1 MQAVAEK
8 ADFKRFEEFQ
18 VPVAGGE
25 LAVLRWPARERDA
38 PVVVAAH
45 GITANALAW
54 AGVSE
59 ALAGRV
65 TLVAPDM
72 RGRAY
77 SRAISGPFG
86 VDADAD
92 DLIAVLDHEGADK
105 AVLLGHSL
113 GAYVASVAATRYPER
128 VSSVVAAD
136 GGLGLGVPPD
146 VDPDEILLAILG
158 PALQKLSMRFRDG
171 EDYLDFHR
179 RHPAF
184 RGNWTP
190 QLTAYL
196 SRDTLWLEDG
206 GVASSCIAEAIRAD
220 GRELVIDE
228 RIRTAILGVPC
239 PLTFLY
245 AERNLFNEPPGIY
258 TPELIALGGLDD
270 RPDRRI
276 TITFVPGTNHYT
288 MVAPGVGADA
298 VADAVLRSALAEP
311 AAAPGVAAPFLTRRY
326 PA

>member
-1 MQAVAEK
+1 MRAVAET
-8 ADFKRFEEFQ
+8 ADFKRFEEYQ

-25 LAVLRWPARERDA
+25 LAVLRWPAREPDA

-59 ALAGRV
+59 ALDGRV
-65 TLVAPDM
+65 TLVALDM

-86 VDADAD
+86 IDTDAD
-92 DLIAVLDHEGADK
+92 DLIAVMDHEGVDK

-113 GAYVASVAATRYPER
+113 GAYVTSVAATRYPER
-128 VSSVVAAD
+128 VPAVVAAD
-136 GGLGLGVPPD
+136 GGLGLGLPPGA
-146 VDPDEILLAILG
+146 DPDEVLLAIVG
-158 PALQKLSMRFRDG
+158 PAIQKLSMRFKDG

-179 RHPAF
+179 AHPAF
-184 RGNWTP
+184 EGNWTP

-206 GVASSCIAEAIRAD
+206 GVASSCVAEAIRED
-220 GRELVIDE
+220 GRDMLADE
-228 RIRTAILGVPC
+228 RIRSAILDVPC

-245 AERNLFNEPPGIY
+245 AERGLFNQLPGIY
-258 TPELIALGGLDD
+258 TPELIARGGLDSH
-270 RPDRRI
+270 PDRI
-276 TITFVPGTNHYT
+276 SITFVPGTNHYT
-288 MVAPGVGADA
+288 MVAPGPGANAIADA
-298 VADAVLRSALAEP
+298 VFRSATVSS
-311 AAAPGVAAPFLTRRY
+311 AAGPSATATRRC